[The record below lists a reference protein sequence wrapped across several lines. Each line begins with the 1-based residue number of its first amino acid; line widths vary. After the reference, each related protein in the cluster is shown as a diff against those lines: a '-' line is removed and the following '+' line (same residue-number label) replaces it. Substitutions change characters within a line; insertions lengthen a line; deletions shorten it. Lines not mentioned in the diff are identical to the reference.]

1 MKIVGISRGEAYSPN
16 LVGCDAAIFNAVA
29 EALREMNHEVVCISE
44 NEMVGFD
51 YTPYDRVFT
60 MARDT
65 FSLVLLEKETDV
77 ATQAKFINGIDGIL
91 TCTNKA
97 SVATQMLEIGVPQ
110 PEFLVGKKRDL
121 LFCSTAHKEDI
132 STPLW
137 LKNCDGSATVKE
149 DTVFCPTKEIFDVAF
164 KRMEERNVNL
174 WMVQEHITGD
184 LIKFYGVEG
193 TDFFHWSYASQGHSK
208 FGLEAVNGKEKGYPF
223 QAERIKRYADMT
235 ARQLNVPIY
244 GGDAIIDEDGGFWFI
259 DFNDFPSFSSCR
271 DEAAK
276 AIAKCIIHHALFK
289 MRVKK

>member
-1 MKIVGISRGEAYSPN
+1 
-16 LVGCDAAIFNAVA
+16 
-29 EALREMNHEVVCISE
+29 
-44 NEMVGFD
+44 
-51 YTPYDRVFT
+51 
-60 MARDT
+60 
-65 FSLVLLEKETDV
+65 
-77 ATQAKFINGIDGIL
+77 
-91 TCTNKA
+91 
-97 SVATQMLEIGVPQ
+97 
-110 PEFLVGKKRDL
+110 
-121 LFCSTAHKEDI
+121 
-132 STPLW
+132 
-137 LKNCDGSATVKE
+137 
-149 DTVFCPTKEIFDVAF
+149 
-164 KRMEERNVNL
+164 
-174 WMVQEHITGD
+174 
-184 LIKFYGVEG
+184 VEG